1 MSTDD
6 FKFDR
11 NDSQSDETYTTPI
24 SPLSP
29 KEKSPISPDQQ
40 QKENG
45 VNEMQTLI
53 QSSNDLT
60 FPLEDSWTFWYFK
73 NDRMCDWKDNLI
85 KITTVSTV
93 ENFWSVFNH
102 LQAASRLGQGCDY
115 FLFKTHIQPMW
126 EDQYNRSGGRWCLNL
141 SKSQRTSELDNYW
154 LFTLLSLIGDQYGED
169 AHHVNG
175 CVVSV
180 RSKGDRI
187 SLWTRDWKNTEVTRR
202 IGSRFREV
210 ADIPR
215 SLQLIFE
222 SHEDQESKRG
232 ASSKILFRA

>member
-29 KEKSPISPDQQ
+29 QEKSPPPPPLPVIIAPSNE
-40 QKENG
+40 QKDELNS
-45 VNEMQTLI
+45 VNEMQILI

-93 ENFWSVFNH
+93 ESFWSVYNH
-102 LQAASRLGQGCDY
+102 LQSASRLGQGCDY
-115 FLFKTHIQPMW
+115 FLFKTNIV
-126 EDQYNRSGGRWCLNL
+126 
-141 SKSQRTSELDNYW
+141 NYDYFKRD
-154 LFTLLSLIGDQYGED
+154 LF
-169 AHHVNG
+169 
-175 CVVSV
+175 
-180 RSKGDRI
+180 
-187 SLWTRDWKNTEVTRR
+187 
-202 IGSRFREV
+202 
-210 ADIPR
+210 
-215 SLQLIFE
+215 
-222 SHEDQESKRG
+222 
-232 ASSKILFRA
+232 